1 MGAGLV
7 AEPAESQQ
15 GGAGLE
21 PNARASTV
29 PQLRRQ
35 GRWLVDR
42 QGRVVLIHGL
52 NLVWKHAPYAP
63 PATAAGFTWRDARWL
78 KRHGFNAARIG
89 TLWAG
94 LTPDRP
100 DELDPSY
107 LAKWQRVMDL
117 LAGQQIW
124 MQLDFHQDQWHETYG
139 GEGVPDWAVHR
150 PDPFALLPPVVAPF
164 PTGYWTPELSTVFD
178 NFWADQDH
186 LLSDWATAWRLTAR
200 HWRSQPYS
208 MGYDLLNEPWAG
220 MEWETC
226 LLDGCPST
234 YAAELQPAFEKA
246 LAAIRTVDAGNIVWF
261 EPQQFAGGRPIDTFL
276 TSVARERNLG
286 LSWHN
291 YCPDIFFESQGVPPS
306 PVADVE
312 NCVDFSNGRNDHGLG
327 QARTMHAVPLMSEYG
342 ATDNLRAIAIDT
354 EAADRHLMGWMDWAY
369 KRFGDPTSADAA
381 SQSLFTDD
389 ADLSSAKRGKLLRLV
404 RTYPQATAGVPQS
417 LHFDPSTG
425 AFRFVYLPDPRI
437 SAPTVVFVSPLHY
450 PQGFKVVVRHGR
462 VVSRDGRL
470 LSIRAAGTDPVTV
483 VIRRR

>member
-1 MGAGLV
+1 M
-7 AEPAESQQ
+7 EPD
-15 GGAGLE
+15 
-21 PNARASTV
+21 ARESTV

-78 KRHGFNAARIG
+78 KRHGFNAARLG

-100 DELDPSY
+100 DQLDPSY

-150 PDPFALLPPVVAPF
+150 PDPFALLPPVNAPF
-164 PTGYWTPELSTVFD
+164 PMGYWTPELSTVFD

-186 LLSDWATAWRLTAR
+186 LLSDWATAWQLTAR
-200 HWRSQPYS
+200 HWRGQPYS

-220 MEWETC
+220 LEWATC
-226 LLDGCPST
+226 LLDSCPST
-234 YAAELQPAFEKA
+234 YANELQPAFEKA
-246 LAAIRTVDAGNIVWF
+246 LAAIRTVDPGNVVWF
-261 EPQQFAGGRPIDTFL
+261 EPQQLAAGQPLDTFL
-276 TSVARERNLG
+276 TSVAGERNLG

-291 YCPDIFFESQGVPPS
+291 YCPDIFLQSQGLPPS
-306 PVADVE
+306 PIADVE
-312 NCVDFSNGRNDHGLG
+312 NCVEYSNGRNDHALG

-342 ATDNLRAIAIDT
+342 ATDNLRAIEIDAD
-354 EAADRHLMGWMDWAY
+354 AADQHLMGWMDWGLQAL
-369 KRFGDPTSADAA
+369 RRSDVGGCREPEPVHRRCGPLHGQMRQAAPPGAHLSAGDCRRAPVTALRPFERRLPLCLSARPADLGTDRRLRQPAALSRWLHGRGAPRTCRLPARPPALDPSRRHGFGD
-381 SQSLFTDD
+381 
-389 ADLSSAKRGKLLRLV
+389 
-404 RTYPQATAGVPQS
+404 
-417 LHFDPSTG
+417 
-425 AFRFVYLPDPRI
+425 
-437 SAPTVVFVSPLHY
+437 
-450 PQGFKVVVRHGR
+450 GR
-462 VVSRDGRL
+462 D
-470 LSIRAAGTDPVTV
+470 RAALTRTV
-483 VIRRR
+483 RVHLGLEC